1 MPEVVSNNLISTIKK
16 NQIIQEIV
24 KTNPTIP
31 ACLLELIW
39 DSVKGM
45 DEKTLK
51 QLRKGNAKIKNP
63 IRRREYK
70 DGEVIKGSCEIQE
83 NAIPPV
89 REFVLPNKIEE
100 ISIEDGERG
109 DEVGGDA

>member
-1 MPEVVSNNLISTIKK
+1 MPQQEVVSNNIISTIKK
-16 NQIIQEIV
+16 NQIIEEIV

-39 DSVKGM
+39 GRVKGM

-51 QLRKGNAKIKNP
+51 QLRKGNKKIKNP
-63 IRRREYK
+63 IQRRQYE
-70 DGEVIKGSCEIQE
+70 DGEVIKQSCVIQE

-89 REFVLPNKIEE
+89 KEILLPKKIEE
-100 ISIEDGERG
+100 VGIEDG
-109 DEVGGDA
+109 DETSSDA